1 MGGGVRYFSGVA
13 VAATPLEDPTTGI
26 RGDRVTHLRFPVRKG
41 QAQGGVS
48 STVGT

>member
-13 VAATPLEDPTTGI
+13 VADVLLEDPTTGI
-26 RGDRVTHLRFPVRKG
+26 RGDRVTHLRFPLRKG
-41 QAQGGVS
+41 QAPGGVS